1 MVPAL
6 AAILDTVARAVL
18 GDASDGDVGARMGEV
33 TLRPHQRDAL
43 RRVRASIARV
53 GGALLADEPGLGK
66 TYVALALA
74 RECPFAV
81 VVAPAA
87 LRGMWR
93 DAASRA
99 GMDLPFVSLESLS
112 RGDHDVAER
121 GGLVIVDEAHH
132 ACNPAA
138 ARYTRLA
145 RLVAWRHVL
154 LLSATPVRNR
164 RRELGALLA
173 LFMGP
178 RAHSL
183 DDAARSR
190 CIVRRAGD
198 AALLPA
204 IDGPHWR
211 RVRAVIGVAPS
222 IVRLPPPLPALDG
235 RRASALVAMT
245 LARCWASSVA
255 ALDAALRRRL
265 QRGAALE
272 ALLDAGR
279 MPTRDELRAWVVG
292 DDAVQLA
299 FPAFAA
305 HQTSD
310 AARLGVVLETHLAGV
325 RALRARIA
333 SQIGRDAARRAR
345 LLLDVRQLN
354 AGARIVAF
362 TAHATT
368 AEAVYRA
375 LSREPGI
382 ALLTARGARTAG
394 GARPRSDVIAALSG
408 ATDRPAATAAGT
420 RATGDAD
427 AVRVARDDISLVVTT
442 DLLSEGVNLQ
452 GASVIVHLDIP
463 WTPASL
469 DQRVGRAV
477 RMGSPHA
484 CVRVHGLAPPP
495 SAERLLKLERRLV
508 RKHAEAVH
516 AGRAAEDT
524 ERLHTLVA
532 PWRAGG
538 AAPPERPMV
547 AVACA
552 ERAGCVAV
560 LDEGGDPA
568 LVAGILR
575 GHHQWRISDAPGE
588 IYELLRTMRPCAR
601 ECAAECAADL
611 DPAFEAHARASLHR
625 WLASRLA
632 RESCG
637 SEDPA
642 SPARRSLLARVDA
655 AVAPTGAHTRA
666 TTGARIARLR
676 ALVQRAA
683 GAGAERTLLE
693 LAHFETADT
702 DAWLTLCERRL
713 AATGGPRAPR
723 AGSPP
728 VVRALLLLRRCR

>member
-6 AAILDTVARAVL
+6 TAVLDSVARAVL
-18 GDASDGDVGARMGEV
+18 GDASDGDLGVRIGEV
-33 TLRPHQRDAL
+33 TLRSHQCGAL

-74 RECPFAV
+74 REFPFAV

-87 LRGMWR
+87 LRGMWHG
-93 DAASRA
+93 AASRA
-99 GMDLPFVSLESLS
+99 GISLPFVSLESLS
-112 RGDHDVAER
+112 RGDHAVAER

-132 ACNPAA
+132 VCNPAA

-145 RLVAWRHVL
+145 RLVAWRRVL

-190 CIVRRAGD
+190 CIVRRSGD

-204 IDGPHWR
+204 IDGPHWS
-211 RVRAVIGVAPS
+211 RVRAVIGVARS

-245 LARCWASSVA
+245 LARCWSSSVA

-310 AARLGVVLETHLAGV
+310 AARLGVVLATHLAAV

-345 LLLDVRQLN
+345 LLLDVRQRN

-375 LSREPGI
+375 LAREPGI

-394 GARPRSDVIAALSG
+394 GGRPRSDVIAALSG
-408 ATDRPAATAAGT
+408 DVGAAP
-420 RATGDAD
+420 
-427 AVRVARDDISLVVTT
+427 VARDDISLVVTT

-452 GASVIVHLDIP
+452 GASVVVHHDIP
-463 WTPASL
+463 WTPAGL

-516 AGRAAEDT
+516 AGRAAEDA

-532 PWRAGG
+532 PWRAQG
-538 AAPPERPMV
+538 AALPERPMA

-552 ERAGCVAV
+552 ERAGCVAI
-560 LDEGGDPA
+560 LDEGADPI
-568 LVAGILR
+568 LVAGTLR
-575 GHHQWRISDAPGE
+575 GCHQWRISDAPGE
-588 IYELLRTMRPCAR
+588 IYELLRTMRPCTC
-601 ECAAECAADL
+601 ECAGECATEL
-611 DPAFEAHARASLHR
+611 DPAFETHARASLHR

-637 SEDPA
+637 SDDPA

-655 AVAPTGAHTRA
+655 AVARTGAHARA
-666 TTGARIARLR
+666 TAGARIARLR

-683 GAGAERTLLE
+683 GAGAESTLLE
-693 LAHFETADT
+693 LARSETVDI
-702 DAWLTLCERRL
+702 DAWLTTCERRL
-713 AATGGPRAPR
+713 AAASDPRALR
-723 AGSPP
+723 AGRLPS
-728 VVRALLLLRRCR
+728 VRALLLLRRCR

>member
-1 MVPAL
+1 VVPAL
-6 AAILDTVARAVL
+6 AAVLDTVARAVL
-18 GDASDGDVGARMGEV
+18 GDASDGDIGVRMGEV

-74 RECPFAV
+74 REFPFAV
-81 VVAPAA
+81 VVAPAV

-93 DAASRA
+93 DAASKA

-132 ACNPAA
+132 VCNPAA

-211 RVRAVIGVAPS
+211 RVRAVIGVARS

-272 ALLDAGR
+272 ALIDAGR
-279 MPTRDELRAWVVG
+279 MPTREELRAWVVG

-310 AARLGVVLETHLAGV
+310 AARLGAVLETHLAAV

-333 SQIGRDAARRAR
+333 SQIGRDAERRAR
-345 LLLDVRQLN
+345 LLLDVRQLD
-354 AGARIVAF
+354 AGARVVAF

-375 LSREPGI
+375 LSRESGI

-408 ATDRPAATAAGT
+408 ATDRPPATT
-420 RATGDAD
+420 
-427 AVRVARDDISLVVTT
+427 ARDDISLVLTT

-463 WTPASL
+463 WTPAGL

-532 PWRAGG
+532 PWRAEG

-547 AVACA
+547 AAACA

-588 IYELLRTMRPCAR
+588 ICELLRTMRPCAGECAG
-601 ECAAECAADL
+601 ECAAEL
-611 DPAFEAHARASLHR
+611 DPAFETHARASLHR
-625 WLASRLA
+625 WLANRLA

-655 AVAPTGAHTRA
+655 AVARTGAHARA

-683 GAGAERTLLE
+683 GAGAESTLLE
-693 LAHFETADT
+693 LARFDTADT

-723 AGSPP
+723 APRAGGSP
-728 VVRALLLLRRCR
+728 VVRALLLLRRRR